1 MIDGFLLAAKW
12 HERAVGQIQLEELSL
27 GVRGSCG
34 LGGYPLVSLQEARD
48 TALDNR
54 RALRRGENPFATR
67 NPLAAAVSNGAAS
80 NAPTFREAFAAYF
93 EIHSQ
98 SWRPKTAADWQ
109 ASLETYAMPTIG
121 GKRVDAITTADVL
134 AILKPIW
141 NVKTDA
147 APRIKRRIAA
157 VMAWAVAHGHRTDN
171 PVASVD
177 AVLPKQARN
186 HEHRKA
192 LPYAE
197 VPQAIATV
205 RNAHRGSTSAKLAL
219 EFLILTAARSGEVRG
234 ATWSEI
240 DWKAGT
246 WTIPAERMKANAEHV
261 VPLPDDAFEILN
273 AAMEAHGNDGLIFP
287 ARQGKVLQDKMLINL
302 LHENGMDATVHG
314 FRSSFR
320 DWAAEHGV
328 ERDIAE
334 AALAR
339 TVRNAVEAAYLRTDY
354 LEKRRGVMA
363 KWAAHCEPTK
373 AHVAIAE
380 KRRRRPKTRLWAS
393 GRDVALD
400 SVDYGP

>member
-1 MIDGFLLAAKW
+1 
-12 HERAVGQIQLEELSL
+12 
-27 GVRGSCG
+27 
-34 LGGYPLVSLQEARD
+34 
-48 TALDNR
+48 
-54 RALRRGENPFATR
+54 
-67 NPLAAAVSNGAAS
+67 
-80 NAPTFREAFAAYF
+80 
-93 EIHSQ
+93 
-98 SWRPKTAADWQ
+98 
-109 ASLETYAMPTIG
+109 MPTIG

-219 EFLILTAARSGEVRG
+219 ELLILTAARSGEVRG

-240 DWKAGT
+240 DWQAGT

-273 AAMEAHGNDGLIFP
+273 AAAEAHGDEGLIFP

-334 AALAR
+334 AALAH

-400 SVDYGP
+400 SVDCGP

>member
-1 MIDGFLLAAKW
+1 MAAKPAS
-12 HERAVGQIQLEELSL
+12 EKELSL

-48 TALDNR
+48 TALDDR

-98 SWRPKTAADWQ
+98 SWKPKTATDWQ

-121 GKRVDAITTADVL
+121 GKRVDAITMADVL

-177 AVLPKQARN
+177 AVSPKQARN

-219 EFLILTAARSGEVRG
+219 EFLILTGGAFGRSARR
-234 ATWSEI
+234 
-240 DWKAGT
+240 
-246 WTIPAERMKANAEHV
+246 
-261 VPLPDDAFEILN
+261 
-273 AAMEAHGNDGLIFP
+273 
-287 ARQGKVLQDKMLINL
+287 NL
-302 LHENGMDATVHG
+302 E
-314 FRSSFR
+314 
-320 DWAAEHGV
+320 
-328 ERDIAE
+328 
-334 AALAR
+334 
-339 TVRNAVEAAYLRTDY
+339 
-354 LEKRRGVMA
+354 
-363 KWAAHCEPTK
+363 
-373 AHVAIAE
+373 
-380 KRRRRPKTRLWAS
+380 
-393 GRDVALD
+393 
-400 SVDYGP
+400 